1 MDQLYIKYGFPSLG
15 KFWQLVK
22 DEGYKYKDVKEFI
35 EQQKEDQVHKL
46 VRKRKGFITAFNG
59 DYMADLL
66 DLSNYSR
73 TNKGYKW
80 LLIIVNLFTR
90 QGRAYPL
97 KNKKPEEVKRVFDI
111 EDMKLLITDNGN
123 EFKGVFKTM
132 MKNKDIVHITN
143 DIGDHKALG
152 VIDNFSRRVK
162 NALHKWFSHTGK
174 TKWIDYIDIF
184 IENYNKTPHNGILG
198 LKPDDVMRGDNR
210 YFIGTLNDS
219 KRKVNSKIFNRL
231 SIGDTVRTKKRRG
244 QFDKGYIPRW
254 SGEVYKVEEI
264 DGDEVILND
273 RRRFKIKNLLVVRG
287 GDEVDMKELEEV
299 KKVKRSKVKMAR
311 YGVGDGEI
319 RKGKRERKRRKEKNI
334 IFY

>member
-1 MDQLYIKYGFPSLG
+1 MNQLYIKYGFPSLS
-15 KFWQLVK
+15 KFWEIVK

-66 DLSNYSR
+66 DMSTYSGS
-73 TNKGYKW
+73 NKGYKW
-80 LLIIVNLFTR
+80 ILIIVNLFTR
-90 QGRAYPL
+90 QGYAYPL
-97 KNKKPEEVKRVFDI
+97 KNKKPNELVKAFNLTNV
-111 EDMKLLITDNGN
+111 KVLYTDNGN
-123 EFKGVFKTM
+123 EFKGAFGLM
-132 MKNKDIVHITN
+132 MKDNNIIHITN
-143 DIGDHKALG
+143 IVGDHKALG
-152 VIDNFSRRVK
+152 IIDNFSKRVK

-184 IENYNKTPHNGILG
+184 IENYNKTPHSGILD
-198 LKPDDVMRGDNR
+198 LKPNDVMRRDNR
-210 YFIGTLNDS
+210 YFIGTLNDN
-219 KRKVNSKIFNRL
+219 KRKVNNKNFNRL
-231 SIGDTVRTKKRRG
+231 SIGDTVRTKKRRR

-254 SGEVYKVEEI
+254 SGEVFKVVDI
-264 DGDEVILND
+264 DGDIMILND
-273 RRRFKIKNLLVVRG
+273 GRKFKSKNLLAVRG
-287 GDEVDMKELEEV
+287 GDEVDMNELEEV
-299 KKVKRSKVKMAR
+299 KKVKKSKVKMAR